1 MVFNL
6 LTLNMFNNV
15 VIVSAKR
22 TPIGNFRGK
31 LSSLSAVEIGSIT
44 LKKAIESVKLDPDL
58 IDELII
64 GHVLQAGCGQAPAK
78 QLAYKSGINMK
89 TPCSSINKVCS
100 SGIKAIC
107 LAAQSIELGIN
118 EVVVAGGIESMSQ
131 APYYIKNKD
140 LEKINESDITNGLF
154 YDGLTDFKENTS
166 MGILAEMCAK
176 KYNISREMQDEFT
189 NESYIKTLEG
199 YNKEHITKNII
210 KINTIDSCGKSIQ
223 LEKDENLSKYNA
235 DKIKEL
241 KPVFDINGTITAAS
255 SSPVSDGASMLI
267 LMSKKKAKELK
278 INAIA
283 EVKAF
288 NDASNKPKW
297 FTTAPSKSINEL
309 LSVTNK
315 KIDDIDLFEI
325 NEAFATVALANMKIL
340 GLKREMINIYGG
352 AVAMGHPLGCSGARI
367 ISTLIHNLI
376 QEEKSTGI
384 ASICNGGGGST
395 SMMINTI

>member
-1 MVFNL
+1 ML
-6 LTLNMFNNV
+6 NNV
-15 VIVSAKR
+15 VIVCAKR

-44 LKKAIESVKLDPDL
+44 LKNTIESVNLNPDL

-78 QLAYKSGINMK
+78 QLAYMSGINMK
-89 TPCSSINKVCS
+89 TPCTSVNKVCS
-100 SGIKAIC
+100 SGIKAVS

-118 EVVVAGGIESMSQ
+118 EIVVAGGIESMSQ
-131 APYYIKNKD
+131 APFYLNKKNI
-140 LEKINESDITNGLF
+140 EKIEENDVINGLF

-166 MGILAEMCAK
+166 MGVLAEICAK

-189 NESYIKTLEG
+189 NESFIKAMQG
-199 YNKEHITKNII
+199 YNKDYVKRNII
-210 KINTIDSCGKSIQ
+210 KIDTIDSFGKSVF
-223 LEKDENLSKYNA
+223 LEKDENLSKYNTE
-235 DKIKEL
+235 KIKEL
-241 KPVFDINGTITAAS
+241 KPVFDINGTITAAN
-255 SSPVSDGASMLI
+255 SSPISDGATMLI

-283 EVKAF
+283 EIRAF
-288 NDASNKPKW
+288 NDSSNNPKW
-297 FTTAPSKSINEL
+297 FTTAPSKSVNEL
-309 LSVTNK
+309 LSITNK

-340 GLKREMINIYGG
+340 GLKRDVINIYGG
-352 AVAMGHPLGCSGARI
+352 AVAIGHPLGCSGARI

-376 QEEKSTGI
+376 QEGKSTGI

>member
-1 MVFNL
+1 ML
-6 LTLNMFNNV
+6 NNV
-15 VIVSAKR
+15 VIVCAKR

-44 LKKAIESVKLDPDL
+44 LKNTIESVNLNPDL

-78 QLAYKSGINMK
+78 QLAYMSGINMK
-89 TPCSSINKVCS
+89 TPCTSVNKVCS
-100 SGIKAIC
+100 SGIKAVS

-118 EVVVAGGIESMSQ
+118 DIVVAGGIESMSQ
-131 APYYIKNKD
+131 APFYLNKNS
-140 LEKINESDITNGLF
+140 LEKIEENDVINGLF

-166 MGILAEMCAK
+166 MGVLAEICAK

-189 NESYIKTLEG
+189 NESFIKAMQG
-199 YNKEHITKNII
+199 YNKDYVKRNII
-210 KINTIDSCGKSIQ
+210 KIDTIDSFGKSVF
-223 LEKDENLSKYNA
+223 LEKDENLSKYNTE
-235 DKIKEL
+235 KIKEL
-241 KPVFDINGTITAAS
+241 KPVFDINGTITAAN
-255 SSPVSDGASMLI
+255 SSPISDGATMLI

-283 EVKAF
+283 EIRAF
-288 NDASNKPKW
+288 NDSSNNPKW
-297 FTTAPSKSINEL
+297 FTTAPSKSVNEL
-309 LSVTNK
+309 LSITNK

-325 NEAFATVALANMKIL
+325 NEAFATVTLANMKIL
-340 GLKREMINIYGG
+340 GLKRDVINIYGG
-352 AVAMGHPLGCSGARI
+352 AVAIGHPLGCSGARI

-376 QEEKSTGI
+376 QEGKSTGI

>member
-1 MVFNL
+1 ML
-6 LTLNMFNNV
+6 NNV
-15 VIVSAKR
+15 VIVCAKR

-44 LKKAIESVKLDPDL
+44 LKNTIESVNLNPDL

-78 QLAYKSGINMK
+78 QLAYMSGINMK
-89 TPCSSINKVCS
+89 TPCTSVNKVCS
-100 SGIKAIC
+100 SGIKAVS

-118 EVVVAGGIESMSQ
+118 EIVVAGGIESMSQ
-131 APYYIKNKD
+131 APFYLNKKNI
-140 LEKINESDITNGLF
+140 EKIEENDVINGLF

-166 MGILAEMCAK
+166 MGVLAEICAK

-189 NESYIKTLEG
+189 NESFIKAMQG
-199 YNKEHITKNII
+199 YNKDYVKRNII
-210 KINTIDSCGKSIQ
+210 KIDTIDSFGKSVF
-223 LEKDENLSKYNA
+223 LEKDENLGKYNTE
-235 DKIKEL
+235 KIKEL
-241 KPVFDINGTITAAS
+241 KPVFDINGTITAAN
-255 SSPVSDGASMLI
+255 SSPISDGATMLI

-283 EVKAF
+283 EIRAF
-288 NDASNKPKW
+288 NDSSNNPKW
-297 FTTAPSKSINEL
+297 FTTAPSKSVNEL
-309 LSVTNK
+309 LSITNK

-340 GLKREMINIYGG
+340 GLKRDVINIYGG
-352 AVAMGHPLGCSGARI
+352 AVAIGHPLGCSGARI

-376 QEEKSTGI
+376 QEGKSTGI

>member
-1 MVFNL
+1 
-6 LTLNMFNNV
+6 MFNNV

-44 LKKAIESVKLDPDL
+44 LNSAIESIKLNPDL

-89 TPCSSINKVCS
+89 TPCTSVNKVCS
-100 SGIKAIC
+100 SGIKAVS

-118 EVVVAGGIESMSQ
+118 EIVVAGGIESMSQ
-131 APYYIKNKD
+131 APYYLKNKNI
-140 LEKINESDITNGLF
+140 ENNDITNGLF

-166 MGILAEMCAK
+166 MGVLAEICAK

-189 NESYIKTLEG
+189 NESFIKTLKG
-199 YNKEHITKNII
+199 YNKEHIKRNII
-210 KINTIDSCGKSIQ
+210 KINTIDSFGKSVL
-223 LEKDENLSKYNA
+223 LEKDENLSKYNPE
-235 DKIKEL
+235 KIKEL
-241 KPVFDINGTITAAS
+241 KPVFDVNGTITAAN
-255 SSPVSDGASMLI
+255 SSPISDGASMLI

-278 INAIA
+278 INPIA
-283 EVKAF
+283 EIKAF
-288 NDASNKPKW
+288 NDSSNKPKW

-309 LSVTNK
+309 LSITNK
-315 KIDDIDLFEI
+315 KINDIDLFEI
-325 NEAFATVALANMKIL
+325 NEAFATVSLANMKIL
-340 GLKREMINIYGG
+340 GLKRDVVNIYGG

-376 QEEKSTGI
+376 QEEKSIGI

-395 SMMINTI
+395 SIMINTT

>member
-1 MVFNL
+1 ML
-6 LTLNMFNNV
+6 NNV
-15 VIVSAKR
+15 VIVCAKR

-44 LKKAIESVKLDPDL
+44 LKNTIESVNLNPDL

-78 QLAYKSGINMK
+78 QLAYMSGINMK
-89 TPCSSINKVCS
+89 TPCTSVNKVCS
-100 SGIKAIC
+100 SGIKAVS

-118 EVVVAGGIESMSQ
+118 EIVVAGGIESMSQ
-131 APYYIKNKD
+131 APFYLNKKN
-140 LEKINESDITNGLF
+140 LEKIEENDVINGLF

-166 MGILAEMCAK
+166 MGVLAEICAK

-189 NESYIKTLEG
+189 NESFIKAMQG
-199 YNKEHITKNII
+199 YNKDYVKRNII
-210 KINTIDSCGKSIQ
+210 KIDTIDSFGKSVF
-223 LEKDENLSKYNA
+223 LEKDENLSKYNTE
-235 DKIKEL
+235 KIKEL
-241 KPVFDINGTITAAS
+241 KPVFDINGTITAAN
-255 SSPVSDGASMLI
+255 SSPISDGATMLI

-283 EVKAF
+283 EIRAF
-288 NDASNKPKW
+288 NDSSNNPKW
-297 FTTAPSKSINEL
+297 FTTAPSKSVNEL
-309 LSVTNK
+309 LSITNK

-325 NEAFATVALANMKIL
+325 NEAFATVTLANMKIL
-340 GLKREMINIYGG
+340 GLKRDVINIYGG

-376 QEEKSTGI
+376 QEGKSTGI

>member
-6 LTLNMFNNV
+6 LTLNMLNNV
-15 VIVSAKR
+15 VIVCAKR

-44 LKKAIESVKLDPDL
+44 LKNTIESVNLNPDL

-78 QLAYKSGINMK
+78 QLAYMSGINMK
-89 TPCSSINKVCS
+89 TPCTSVNKVCS
-100 SGIKAIC
+100 SGIKAVS

-118 EVVVAGGIESMSQ
+118 EIVVAGGIESMSQ
-131 APYYIKNKD
+131 APFYLNKKNI
-140 LEKINESDITNGLF
+140 EKIEENDVINGLF

-166 MGILAEMCAK
+166 MGVLAEICAK

-189 NESYIKTLEG
+189 NESFMKAMQG
-199 YNKEHITKNII
+199 YNKDYVKRNII
-210 KINTIDSCGKSIQ
+210 KIDTIDSFGKSVF
-223 LEKDENLSKYNA
+223 LEKDENLGKYNTE
-235 DKIKEL
+235 KIKEL
-241 KPVFDINGTITAAS
+241 KPVFDINGTITAAN
-255 SSPVSDGASMLI
+255 SSPISDGATMLI

-283 EVKAF
+283 EIRAF
-288 NDASNKPKW
+288 NDSSNNPKW
-297 FTTAPSKSINEL
+297 FTTAPSKSVNEL
-309 LSVTNK
+309 LSITNK

-340 GLKREMINIYGG
+340 GLKRDVINIYGG
-352 AVAMGHPLGCSGARI
+352 AVAIGHPLGCSGARI

-376 QEEKSTGI
+376 QEGKSTGI

>member
-1 MVFNL
+1 LEFNL
-6 LTLNMFNNV
+6 LTLNMLNNV

-44 LKKAIESVKLDPDL
+44 LNNAIESVKLNPNL

-89 TPCSSINKVCS
+89 TPCTSINKVCS
-100 SGIKAIC
+100 SGIKAVS

-118 EVVVAGGIESMSQ
+118 EIVVAGGIECMSQ
-131 APYYIKNKD
+131 APYYIKNKKV
-140 LEKINESDITNGLF
+140 EKIENSDITNGLF

-166 MGILAEMCAK
+166 MGVLAEICAK

-189 NESYIKTLEG
+189 NESFIKTLEG
-199 YNKEHITKNII
+199 YNKEHIKRNII
-210 KINTIDSCGKSIQ
+210 KINTIDTFGKSVL
-223 LEKDENLSKYNA
+223 LEKDENLSKYNPE
-235 DKIKEL
+235 KIKEL
-241 KPVFDINGTITAAS
+241 KPVFDVNGTITAAN
-255 SSPVSDGASMLI
+255 SSPISDGASMLI

-278 INAIA
+278 INPIA
-283 EVKAF
+283 EIKAF
-288 NDASNKPKW
+288 NDSSHKPKW

-309 LSVTNK
+309 LSITNK
-315 KIDDIDLFEI
+315 KINDIDLFEI
-325 NEAFATVALANMKIL
+325 NEAFATVTLANMRIL
-340 GLKREMINIYGG
+340 GLKRNVINIYGG
-352 AVAMGHPLGCSGARI
+352 AVAIGHPLGCSGARI

-384 ASICNGGGGST
+384 ASSCNGGGGST
-395 SMMINTI
+395 SIMINTI

>member
-1 MVFNL
+1 ML
-6 LTLNMFNNV
+6 NNV
-15 VIVSAKR
+15 VIVCAKR

-44 LKKAIESVKLDPDL
+44 LKNTIESVNLNPDL

-78 QLAYKSGINMK
+78 QLAYMSGINMK
-89 TPCSSINKVCS
+89 TPCTSVNKVCS
-100 SGIKAIC
+100 SGIKAVS

-118 EVVVAGGIESMSQ
+118 EIVVAGGIESMSQ
-131 APYYIKNKD
+131 APFYLNKKN
-140 LEKINESDITNGLF
+140 LEKIEENDVINGLF

-166 MGILAEMCAK
+166 MGVLAEICAK

-189 NESYIKTLEG
+189 NESFIKAMQG
-199 YNKEHITKNII
+199 YNKDYVKRNII
-210 KINTIDSCGKSIQ
+210 KIDTIDSFGKSVF

-235 DKIKEL
+235 EKIKEL
-241 KPVFDINGTITAAS
+241 KPVFDINGTITAAN
-255 SSPVSDGASMLI
+255 SSPISDGATMLI

-283 EVKAF
+283 EIRAF
-288 NDASNKPKW
+288 NDSSNNPKW
-297 FTTAPSKSINEL
+297 FTTAPSKSVNEL
-309 LSVTNK
+309 LSITNK

-340 GLKREMINIYGG
+340 GLKRDVINIYGG
-352 AVAMGHPLGCSGARI
+352 AVAIGHPLGCSGARI

-376 QEEKSTGI
+376 QEGKSTGI

>member
-1 MVFNL
+1 ML
-6 LTLNMFNNV
+6 NNV
-15 VIVSAKR
+15 VIVCAKR

-44 LKKAIESVKLDPDL
+44 LKNAIESVNLNPDL

-89 TPCSSINKVCS
+89 TPCTSVNKVCS
-100 SGIKAIC
+100 SGIKAVS

-118 EVVVAGGIESMSQ
+118 EIVVAGGIESMSQ

-140 LEKINESDITNGLF
+140 LEKIKESEITNGLF
-154 YDGLTDFKENTS
+154 YDGLTDFKENNS
-166 MGILAEMCAK
+166 MGVLAEMCAK
-176 KYNISREMQDEFT
+176 KYNISREMQDEYT
-189 NESYIKTLEG
+189 NESFIKTLEG
-199 YNKEHITKNII
+199 YSKDHIKKNII
-210 KINTIDSCGKSIQ
+210 KINTTDSFGKSVI
-223 LEKDENLSKYNA
+223 LEKDENLTKYNRE
-235 DKIKEL
+235 KIKEL
-241 KPVFDINGTITAAS
+241 KPVFVVNGTITAAN
-255 SSPVSDGASMLI
+255 SSPISDGASMLI

-283 EVKAF
+283 EIKAI

-309 LSVTNK
+309 LSISNK

-340 GLKREMINIYGG
+340 GLKRDMINIYGG

-367 ISTLIHNLI
+367 ISALIHNLI